1 MDAFM
6 RFLAQCEGD
15 LEQIAR
21 FTRNEHGCD
30 DVRQQAWVEMHE
42 LADERGSP
50 PDYLDAAFQQEVL
63 RRLRRKLIDGDRKFR
78 HATRL
83 DHGFDGDDAH
93 PLARVLVS
101 DDGRDPLSDLLEAES
116 ATEPPDED
124 RLPLS
129 LALAWAML
137 LRKHDQRMR
146 TVAARLLISV
156 SHAYHCCAKARWLA
170 AHQCP
175 IPLEPA
181 PRDVT
186 PQLGPWRRQRA
197 IRTPRQLAFDFDEGL
212 NLAGSV

>member
-1 MDAFM
+1 
-6 RFLAQCEGD
+6 
-15 LEQIAR
+15 QIAR
-21 FTRNEHGCD
+21 FTRNEHDCD

-129 LALAWAML
+129 LALAW
-137 LRKHDQRMR
+137 
-146 TVAARLLISV
+146 
-156 SHAYHCCAKARWLA
+156 
-170 AHQCP
+170 
-175 IPLEPA
+175 
-181 PRDVT
+181 
-186 PQLGPWRRQRA
+186 
-197 IRTPRQLAFDFDEGL
+197 
-212 NLAGSV
+212 